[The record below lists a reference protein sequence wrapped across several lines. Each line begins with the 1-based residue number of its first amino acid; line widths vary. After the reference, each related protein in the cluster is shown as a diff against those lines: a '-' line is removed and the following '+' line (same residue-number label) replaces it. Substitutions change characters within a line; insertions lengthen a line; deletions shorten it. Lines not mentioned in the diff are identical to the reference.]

1 MRLWWK
7 RRPVTIDTTLGSLV
21 ALAPALMFT
30 HMVFA
35 TIRKETEMELTEKD
49 LFYVVRGRSYD
60 ARFKRLM
67 IQFAAVLFPSLLAA
81 AVGGTPGMVIAVLWI
96 IGGYGVVGLSL
107 HRQDNAMKLQAAEL
121 HRDWVVRA
129 SLPLKDKI

>member
-21 ALAPALMFT
+21 ALAPALMFSR
-30 HMVFA
+30 MVFA

-60 ARFKRLM
+60 VRFKRLM
-67 IQFAAVLFPSLLAA
+67 IQFAAVLFP
-81 AVGGTPGMVIAVLWI
+81 W
-96 IGGYGVVGLSL
+96 
-107 HRQDNAMKLQAAEL
+107 
-121 HRDWVVRA
+121 
-129 SLPLKDKI
+129 